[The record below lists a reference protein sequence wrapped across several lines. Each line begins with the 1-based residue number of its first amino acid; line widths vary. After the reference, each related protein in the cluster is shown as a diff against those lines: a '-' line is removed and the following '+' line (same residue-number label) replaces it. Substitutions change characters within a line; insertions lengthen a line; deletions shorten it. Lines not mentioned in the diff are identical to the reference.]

1 MTRFLFSDSLLG
13 QHVIPANAGIH
24 PSHQLMVSSVM
35 FNRYQVNG
43 VTDRGKAFITQEF
56 ASTTRPSGF
65 PPARE

>member
-43 VTDRGKAFITQEF
+43 VTDCGKIFITQGF
-56 ASTTRPSGF
+56 VFTIRSSGF
-65 PPARE
+65 PPSRE